1 MDVFVLLLY
10 AFFENLL
17 RTTRIE
23 YQIEKSN
30 HYKHNRSRR
39 ISVTTSSLEREEVL
53 VVVVAEKRTTS
64 VNKYDLETS
73 FTVRD
78 AVDDDDSNEDS
89 KNAGR

>member
-1 MDVFVLLLY
+1 MISKIH
-10 AFFENLL
+10 FFENLL

-23 YQIEKSN
+23 YQIVKSN

-53 VVVVAEKRTTS
+53 VVVEEKRTTS

-73 FTVRD
+73 FTVSD
-78 AVDDDDSNEDS
+78 AVDDDDNNEDS
-89 KNAGR
+89 KNVEQ

>member
-1 MDVFVLLLY
+1 MH
-10 AFFENLL
+10 FFENLL

-23 YQIEKSN
+23 VEYQIVELN

-53 VVVVAEKRTTS
+53 VVVAEKRTTS

-73 FTVRD
+73 FTVSD
-78 AVDDDDSNEDS
+78 AVDDDDNNEDS
-89 KNAGR
+89 KNAER

>member
-23 YQIEKSN
+23 YQIIKSN

-53 VVVVAEKRTTS
+53 VVVAEKRTTS

-73 FTVRD
+73 FTVSD
-78 AVDDDDSNEDS
+78 AVDDDDNNEDS
-89 KNAGR
+89 KNVER